1 MPIEQVPFPNRV
13 KLGDDFELDP
23 RAYELRRGG
32 RSLKLERIPME
43 LLLLLVEQRGQLVTR
58 EQIIEKIWGKDVF
71 LDADTSINSAVRKIR
86 QVLKD
91 DPEQPRFIQTVTGRG
106 YRFIASITEVISD
119 QPRTAPKTEPLPAD
133 LVGQTISHYR
143 ILSKL
148 GSGGMGVVYEAED
161 VRLGRRVALKL
172 LPEHLVRDPKALQ
185 RFEREARAASS
196 LNHPGICTI
205 YEVEEQE
212 HQPIIV
218 MELLEGE
225 SLKDRIRKRLITV
238 KECLDVSV
246 QVSDALQTAHTKG
259 IMHRDIKPGN
269 IFVVGGGRTKILDF
283 GLAKVIP
290 SGLDQAE
297 LQEEPL
303 TLDGVLPGTTAYMSP
318 EQVRGEEIDTRSD
331 LFSLGVV
338 MYEMATG
345 QRPFNGKNRVLIMNA
360 IQNETPPCPSRLNPK
375 LPMGLDDVIAMALQ
389 KDREKRHQ
397 HAADICSEVQQ
408 LKQRMERGEA
418 AVPRATS
425 IRAAAEAPAG
435 NSQHRK
441 KLWVGG
447 LVVAGIV
454 LLFALGFGM
463 RWRHSARTTSAPIR
477 SVAVLP
483 LENLTGDPDQQY
495 FSDGMTDAIIT
506 DLAEIGSLRVISR
519 TSAMHYRD
527 SHKTLP
533 EIAKELGVDAVVEGS
548 VARAG
553 NRVRIDAQLIQASD
567 DRHLWAKGY
576 ERDIKDVLALQGE
589 LARTIASEVRVQ
601 LSPSEEARLTKPHQV
616 NPEAYEAYLEGRFF
630 WNKRNKEA
638 IGKSVEYFNQAIR
651 IDPGYA
657 SAYAGLAD
665 AYFMSACGIPSGL
678 SPKEAAPK
686 AKAAA
691 LKAVEL
697 DDTSAEAHTALGMFM
712 QCYDGTASAV
722 EQEYRKA
729 IGLNPN
735 YALAHHYY
743 ALLLLGWRNQEGL
756 EQVQEALRLDPVS
769 PNTNGLYADFLM
781 ETRQFDKA
789 IEQFR
794 KTVELDPHQY
804 NSRVRLGFAYDL
816 VHRYREAEGEFQ
828 EAEKISP
835 ETLSSQVGLAYTYGL
850 EGRKAEVEKMLPT
863 LETRA
868 VQAGHPWW
876 VCLLNIGLDRKEEA
890 MRWLE
895 RAHTDGDFFFN
906 LDSPHVDPLRADPRF
921 QDLEKQ
927 VKNDYASK
935 TEK

>member
-1 MPIEQVPFPNRV
+1 M
-13 KLGDDFELDP
+13 
-23 RAYELRRGG
+23 
-32 RSLKLERIPME
+32 
-43 LLLLLVEQRGQLVTR
+43 
-58 EQIIEKIWGKDVF
+58 
-71 LDADTSINSAVRKIR
+71 
-86 QVLKD
+86 
-91 DPEQPRFIQTVTGRG
+91 
-106 YRFIASITEVISD
+106 
-119 QPRTAPKTEPLPAD
+119 
-133 LVGQTISHYR
+133 
-143 ILSKL
+143 
-148 GSGGMGVVYEAED
+148 
-161 VRLGRRVALKL
+161 
-172 LPEHLVRDPKALQ
+172 
-185 RFEREARAASS
+185 
-196 LNHPGICTI
+196 
-205 YEVEEQE
+205 
-212 HQPIIV
+212 
-218 MELLEGE
+218 
-225 SLKDRIRKRLITV
+225 
-238 KECLDVSV
+238 
-246 QVSDALQTAHTKG
+246 
-259 IMHRDIKPGN
+259 
-269 IFVVGGGRTKILDF
+269 
-283 GLAKVIP
+283 
-290 SGLDQAE
+290 
-297 LQEEPL
+297 QEEAL

-331 LFSLGVV
+331 LFSLGIV

-345 QRPFNGKNRVLIMNA
+345 RRPFSGKNRVLIMNA
-360 IQNETPPCPSRLNPK
+360 IQNETPPCPSQLNPK
-375 LPMGLDDVIAMALQ
+375 LPMGLDDIIATSLQ

-397 HAADICSEVQQ
+397 HAADICSELQQ
-408 LKQRMERGEA
+408 LRQRMERGEA
-418 AVPRATS
+418 TVPRATS
-425 IRAAAEAPAG
+425 IRATAEVPAR
-435 NSQHRK
+435 NPQYRK
-441 KLWVGG
+441 KLRVGA
-447 LVVAGIV
+447 LVVAGIA
-454 LLFALGFGM
+454 LLLALAFGM
-463 RWRHSARTTSAPIR
+463 RWRLSARTASAPIR

-519 TSAMHYRD
+519 TSTMHYRD
-527 SHKTLP
+527 SHKMLP
-533 EIAKELGVDAVVEGS
+533 EIARELGVDAVVEGS

-553 NRVRIDAQLIQASD
+553 NRVRIDAQLIQASN

-601 LSPSEEARLTKPHQV
+601 LSPSEEARLTKPHEV
-616 NPEAYEAYLEGRFF
+616 NPEAYEAYLKGRFF

-678 SPKEAAPK
+678 SPQEAAPK

-691 LKAVEL
+691 LKAIEL

-816 VHRYREAEGEFQ
+816 VHHYREAEGEFQ
-828 EAEKISP
+828 EAERISP

-876 VCLLNIGLDRKEEA
+876 VCLINIGLDRKDEA

-895 RAHTDGDFFFN
+895 RAHRDGDFFFDLEN
-906 LDSPHVDPLRADPRF
+906 PHVDPLRADPRF

-927 VKNDYASK
+927 VKIAYASQTGK
-935 TEK
+935 

>member
-1 MPIEQVPFPNRV
+1 MLEQVQFPNRV

-23 RAYELRRGG
+23 RAYELRRAG

-43 LLLLLVEQRGQLVTR
+43 LLLLLVEQHGQLVTR

-71 LDADTSINSAVRKIR
+71 LDADTSINSAIRKIR

-106 YRFIASITEVISD
+106 YRFIAPITEVISD

-172 LPEHLVRDPKALQ
+172 LPEHLIRDPKALQ

-212 HQPIIV
+212 HQPVIV
-218 MELLEGE
+218 MELLAGE
-225 SLKDRIRKRLITV
+225 SLKDHIRKGPITV
-238 KECLDVSV
+238 EELLDISI
-246 QVSDALQTAHTKG
+246 QVSDALEAAHTKG
-259 IMHRDIKPGN
+259 IIHRDIKPGN
-269 IFVVGGGRTKILDF
+269 IFVVGGGRAKILDF

-290 SGLDQAE
+290 PGTDQAE

-345 QRPFNGKNRVLIMNA
+345 RRPFNGKNRVLIMNA
-360 IQNETPPCPSRLNPK
+360 IQNETPPCPSQLNPK
-375 LPMGLDDVIAMALQ
+375 LPMGLDDIIAMSLQ

-397 HAADICSEVQQ
+397 HAADICSELQQ

-418 AVPRATS
+418 TVPRATS
-425 IRAAAEAPAG
+425 IGAAAQAPAR
-435 NSQHRK
+435 NPQHRK
-441 KLWVGG
+441 KLWVGV
-447 LVVAGIV
+447 LVVAGIA
-454 LLFALGFGM
+454 LLLALGFGSR
-463 RWRHSARTTSAPIR
+463 RWRFSAKATSTPIQ

-519 TSAMHYRD
+519 TSTMHYRD

-553 NRVRIDAQLIQASD
+553 NRVRIDAQLIQASS
-567 DRHLWAKGY
+567 DRHLWAKSY

-601 LSPSEEARLTKPHQV
+601 LSPSEEARLTKPHEV
-616 NPEAYEAYLEGRFF
+616 NPEAYEAYLKGRFF

-638 IGKSVEYFNQAIR
+638 IGKSIEYLNQAIR

-657 SAYAGLAD
+657 AAYAGLAD
-665 AYFMSACGIPSGL
+665 AYTMSACGIPSGF
-678 SPKEAAPK
+678 SSHEAGPKS
-686 AKAAA
+686 KAAA
-691 LKAVEL
+691 LRAIEL
-697 DDTSAEAHTALGMFM
+697 DDASAEAHTALGMEMNCF
-712 QCYDGTASAV
+712 DDNVSAV
-722 EQEYRKA
+722 ESEFRKA
-729 IGLNPN
+729 IALNPN

-756 EQVQEALRLDPVS
+756 EQVQQALRLDPVS
-769 PNTNGLYADFLM
+769 PNTNGLFGEFLI

-835 ETLSSQVGLAYTYGL
+835 ETPSSQVGLAYTYGL
-850 EGRKAEVEKMLPT
+850 EGRKAEVEKMLPM

-868 VQAGHPWW
+868 VQAGHPWL

-895 RAHTDGDFFFN
+895 RAHTEGDFFFDLEN
-906 LDSPHVDPLRADPRF
+906 PLVDPLRTDPKF

-927 VKNDYASK
+927 VKISYASK
-935 TEK
+935 TGK